1 MYLCCWP
8 GEITSKLFPSIRYI
22 ISDTGILLSE
32 YKTET
37 DADGASLKKAKVLG
51 SEMLREGSYNDG
63 TVDNFYR

>member
-22 ISDTGILLSE
+22 ISDNLLSE